1 MSTSKLMKVTYYDPK
16 SQIRLLCYADTVVW
30 DTKPTPT
37 LTALRFGGYPERVQ
51 GLADAIYG
59 GATIEIEDG
68 KDTYSLKTLTR
79 QYRRE
84 LSHDGVYAEA
94 TLIAEDD
101 GQSAKQ
107 NAGDKDEPDKDK
119 NDEDDDQIQQDLP
132 PRNTY
137 IFCTPGERREL
148 FDAVDQ
154 KTAVPMIPEYQ
165 DYVLTELQKRNIL
178 RPLQVKSLSRKLEA
192 WLLRCEEKDKN
203 IVAVMEDGL
212 KSGAIS
218 IPGATVGLNPLDEIN
233 SITEYLNTFGVT
245 VAERIKKLFVPLF
258 DPATESL
265 SPEVL
270 AINQYIEDHA
280 GYPLYDAQL
289 AVAEAI
295 KRQLER
301 SKVGLIVA
309 ECGSGKSKIG
319 AVSIAATAAGLLSH
333 QMSVKVS
340 KTFKALAELHSGEPR
355 IITKGKLPD
364 SHIVFLDEIFK
375 ASDGILNALLTALN
389 ERRYTN
395 EGKTIHIPTI
405 SFFSASNEI
414 PNFANPEEKI
424 LKPLYDRFELKVVTE
439 YVEDRDAR
447 LTILKQKQAAQ
458 GTAQNPSAVISLA
471 ELQAMQDEVLQVRV
485 PDQVNELMDDVLCE
499 LRGKGIHISDRKYF
513 NYAPIAQAKAWL
525 SGRDTVEPSDLTTLC
540 AYLWTAPEERTIIQS
555 TLERMCNDPLKD
567 RLDTIL
573 AEAVEGYQEFTDTAD
588 APAARRIGKLRDEFM
603 SLYITLSQML
613 SNAQSD
619 AEREKIN
626 ACLEELERYSKEAHA
641 SVQYSYVPLRELYD
655 LKAS

>member
-1 MSTSKLMKVTYYDPK
+1 MD
-16 SQIRLLCYADTVVW
+16 Q
-30 DTKPTPT
+30 
-37 LTALRFGGYPERVQ
+37 ALRDKMCARIREVQ
-51 GLADAIYG
+51 
-59 GATIEIEDG
+59 T
-68 KDTYSLKTLTR
+68 
-79 QYRRE
+79 Q
-84 LSHDGVYAEA
+84 
-94 TLIAEDD
+94 
-101 GQSAKQ
+101 
-107 NAGDKDEPDKDK
+107 
-119 NDEDDDQIQQDLP
+119 
-132 PRNTY
+132 
-137 IFCTPGERREL
+137 
-148 FDAVDQ
+148 
-154 KTAVPMIPEYQ
+154 
-165 DYVLTELQKRNIL
+165 
-178 RPLQVKSLSRKLEA
+178 
-192 WLLRCEEKDKN
+192 
-203 IVAVMEDGL
+203 
-212 KSGAIS
+212 
-218 IPGATVGLNPLDEIN
+218 
-233 SITEYLNTFGVT
+233 
-245 VAERIKKLFVPLF
+245 VAERDELIEVIAIALLTRKNVFVLGDTGQAKSAVINLFRDGLTGARQFERLMSKQADEEALFGRLDLSSLIPGGVPEEILEE
-258 DPATESL
+258 DALYQEMRRDLETL
-265 SPEVL
+265 VL
-270 AINQYIEDHA
+270 NYRRS
-280 GYPLYDAQL
+280 DASFGQ
-289 AVAEAI
+289 
-295 KRQLER
+295 QLE
-301 SKVGLIVA
+301 L
-309 ECGSGKSKIG
+309 
-319 AVSIAATAAGLLSH
+319 ATTELERYR
-333 QMSVKVS
+333 
-340 KTFKALAELHSGEPR
+340 KALSELHGGEPR

-375 ASDGILNALLTALN
+375 SSDGILNALLTALN

-414 PNFANPEEKI
+414 PNFTNPEEKI

-439 YVEDRDAR
+439 YVEDRAAR
-447 LTILKQKQAAQ
+447 LKILKQKQAAPHL
-458 GTAQNPSAVISLA
+458 AQAPAAPITLE
-471 ELQAMQDEVLQVRV
+471 ELEAMQDDVRQVHI
-485 PDQVNELMDDVLCE
+485 PDSVNELMDDVLCE

-555 TLERMCNDPLKD
+555 TLERTCNDPLKD